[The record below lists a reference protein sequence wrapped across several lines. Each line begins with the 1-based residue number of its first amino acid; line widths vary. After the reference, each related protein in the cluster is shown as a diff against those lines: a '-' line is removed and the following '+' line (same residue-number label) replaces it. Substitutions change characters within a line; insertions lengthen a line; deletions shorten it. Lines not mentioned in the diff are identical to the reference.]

1 MLALNN
7 ANQLEYEVET
17 AIKAVLFKARIAFLD
32 KYAYS
37 RLFMSVQEIGTAFK
51 ESTIKSTYRSW

>member
-1 MLALNN
+1 MLALDS
-7 ANQLEYEVET
+7 NQLEYEIET

-37 RLFMSVQEIGTAFK
+37 RLFNEGSVAKNLAILQNK
-51 ESTIKSTYRSW
+51 